1 MPHSRELPMI
11 KGRATTAGTAAY
23 AARFPNLPGNYRPA
37 MDLALSS
44 IGIGT
49 YLGEHDAR
57 TDAAYAESLR
67 LALSLGINL
76 IDTAVN
82 YRLQRSERVI
92 GQVLKEAIEGG
103 TLKREEVVVATKG
116 GYVTFDGEMPPDP
129 RAWFQERF
137 VRTGTVQP
145 GDLVDGSHCIKPKWL
160 NAMIDLSRANLGL
173 ETLDIYY
180 LHNPESQLA
189 ELDKTEFRRRLEQA
203 FELLE
208 HKAAD
213 GVIGCYGAATWNGFR
228 IESAERAYLSLAEMI
243 EAAERVG
250 GHNHHFRMIQL
261 PYNLAMTEAFTAR
274 NQPIRGDSVRSTLA
288 AADAAGIAVCASAS
302 LLQGRLGRRLPPLL
316 EEAFGGLSS
325 DAQRA
330 VQFVR
335 STPGVSSALVG
346 MSSVAHVRDIIAT
359 AAQPPAPFESIM
371 KLFQPAD

>member
-1 MPHSRELPMI
+1 MI
-11 KGRATTAGTAAY
+11 KGRATTSGTAAF
-23 AARFPNLPGNYRPA
+23 AARFGNLPGNYRPA

-49 YLGEHDAR
+49 YLGEQDAR

-92 GQVLKEAIEGG
+92 GAVLKEAIAAG

-129 RAWFQERF
+129 RGWFQEHF
-137 VRTGTVQP
+137 VRTGIVQP
-145 GDLVDGSHCIKPKWL
+145 GDLVDGSHCMTPKWL
-160 NAMIDLSRANLGL
+160 AAMIELSRANLSL

-180 LHNPESQLA
+180 LHNPESQLSEVDRA
-189 ELDKTEFRRRLEQA
+189 EFRRRIERA
-203 FELLE
+203 FELFE
-208 HKAAD
+208 QKSAEGIIGGY
-213 GVIGCYGAATWNGFR
+213 GVATWNGFR
-228 IESAERAYLSLAEMI
+228 VESAERAYLSLAEMI

-250 GHNHHFRMIQL
+250 GLNHHFRMIQL

-274 NQPIRGDSVRSTLA
+274 NQAIPGDGIRSTLA
-288 AADAAGIAVCASAS
+288 AADAAGIAICASAS
-302 LLQGRLGRRLPPLL
+302 LLQGRLGRRLPPML
-316 EEAFGGLSS
+316 EEAFGGLVS

-335 STPGVSSALVG
+335 STPGVSAALVG
-346 MSSVAHVRDIIAT
+346 MSSAAHVRDTIGT

>member
-1 MPHSRELPMI
+1 VI
-11 KGRATTAGTAAY
+11 KGRATTTGTAGY
-23 AARFPNLPGNYRPA
+23 AARFPKLPGNYRPVI
-37 MDLALSS
+37 DLALSS

-67 LALSLGINL
+67 LALALGINL

-92 GQVLKEAIEGG
+92 GQVLKEAIEAG

-129 RAWFQERF
+129 RAWFQDHF
-137 VRTGTVQP
+137 VRSGIVQP
-145 GDLVDGSHCIKPKWL
+145 GDLVDGSHCIAPKWL
-160 NAMIDLSRANLGL
+160 ATMIELSRTNLGL

-180 LHNPESQLA
+180 VHNPESQLA
-189 ELDKTEFRRRLEQA
+189 EVDRAEFRRRLEQA

-208 HKAAD
+208 RKAAD

-250 GHNHHFRMIQL
+250 GHHHHFRMIQL

-274 NQPIRGDSVRSTLA
+274 NQPIPSNGMRSTLA
-288 AADAAGIAVCASAS
+288 AADSAGIAVCASAS
-302 LLQGRLGRRLPPLL
+302 LLQGRLGRRLPPLV
-316 EEAFGGLSS
+316 EEAFSGLNS

-346 MSSVAHVRDIIAT
+346 MSTTAHVRDIIAT
-359 AAQPPAPFESIM
+359 AAHPPAPFESIM
-371 KLFQPAD
+371 KLFQPVD

>member
-1 MPHSRELPMI
+1 MI
-11 KGRATTAGTAAY
+11 RGRATTTGTAAY

-37 MDLALSS
+37 LDLALSS

-67 LALSLGINL
+67 LALALGINL

-92 GQVLKEAIEGG
+92 GQVLKEAIEAGA
-103 TLKREEVVVATKG
+103 LKREEVVVATKG

-129 RAWFQERF
+129 RAWFQDHF
-137 VRTGTVQP
+137 VRTGIVQP
-145 GDLVDGSHCIKPKWL
+145 GDLVDGSHCIAPKWL
-160 NAMIDLSRANLGL
+160 TAMIELSRTNLGL

-180 LHNPESQLA
+180 VHNPESQLA
-189 ELDKTEFRRRLEQA
+189 EVGRAEFRQRLEQA

-208 HKAAD
+208 RKAAD

-228 IESAERAYLSLAEMI
+228 IESAECAYLSLAEMI

-274 NQPIRGDSVRSTLA
+274 NQPTPGDGIRSTLA
-288 AADAAGIAVCASAS
+288 AADTAGIAVCASAS

-316 EEAFGGLSS
+316 EEAFGGLGS

-346 MSSVAHVRDIIAT
+346 MSTAAHVRDIIAT

>member
-1 MPHSRELPMI
+1 MI
-11 KGRATTAGTAAY
+11 KGRATTSGTAAY
-23 AARFPNLPGNYRPA
+23 AARFRNLQGNYRPA
-37 MDLALSS
+37 LDLAVST

-76 IDTAVN
+76 VDTAVN

-92 GQVLKEAIEGG
+92 GGVLKEAVEAG
-103 TLKREEVVVATKG
+103 TLKREEVLIATKG

-129 RAWFQERF
+129 RAWFQDHF
-137 VRTGTVQP
+137 VRSGIVKA
-145 GDLVDGSHCIKPKWL
+145 GDLVDGSHCMTPKWL
-160 NAMIDLSRANLGL
+160 AAMIDLSRANLGL

-180 LHNPESQLA
+180 VHNPESQLA
-189 ELDKTEFRRRLEQA
+189 EIDRAEFRRRLEQA

-208 HKAAD
+208 VKAAD
-213 GVIGCYGAATWNGFR
+213 GLIGCYGAATWNGLR
-228 IESAERAYLSLAEMI
+228 IEPTERAYLSLAEMI
-243 EAAERVG
+243 AAAERVG
-250 GHNHHFRMIQL
+250 GANHHFRVIQL

-274 NQPIRGDSVRSTLA
+274 NQPIPGEGVRSTLA

-316 EEAFGGLSS
+316 DEAFGGLGS

-346 MSSVAHVRDIIAT
+346 MSSAAHVRDIIAT
-359 AAQPPAPFESIM
+359 ATQPPAPFESIM